1 MTIDTYTWLFPT
13 LFMFHDMEEIIG
25 LRSWLIRNESI
36 LAKRFP
42 KIAKLYKNFTTE
54 GFAVAVFEELCV
66 CILFCLLTSL
76 PWMFFKLLWMG
87 AFMAYTLHLVVHVVQ
102 AILFRGYIPALATS
116 LLCLPVSTWIIY
128 ACWPTLTVSPAQSI
142 VAVPLGILLTALNLR
157 FAQSLIPRFK
167 LEKRTK

>member
-1 MTIDTYTWLFPT
+1 
-13 LFMFHDMEEIIG
+13 MFHDMEEIIG

-54 GFAVAVFEELCV
+54 GFAVAVFEELCA
-66 CILFCLLTSL
+66 CTLFCLLASL

-116 LLCLPVSTWIIY
+116 IICLPISSWIIY
-128 ACWPTLTVSPAQSI
+128 SC
-142 VAVPLGILLTALNLR
+142 
-157 FAQSLIPRFK
+157 
-167 LEKRTK
+167 

>member
-1 MTIDTYTWLFPT
+1 MTIDTYIWLFPT

-42 KIAKLYKNFTTE
+42 KIAQVYTNFTTE
-54 GFAVAVFEELCV
+54 GFAVAVFEELCI
-66 CILFCLLTSL
+66 CILFCLLASL
-76 PWMFFKLLWMG
+76 PWMFFKLLWVG

-116 LLCLPVSTWIIY
+116 LICTHQLVDHLLLLAHPDGISRSIHRSGAVRNPPY
-128 ACWPTLTVSPAQSI
+128 RPKSPFCSI
-142 VAVPLGILLTALNLR
+142 LDSSI
-157 FAQSLIPRFK
+157 QQ
-167 LEKRTK
+167 